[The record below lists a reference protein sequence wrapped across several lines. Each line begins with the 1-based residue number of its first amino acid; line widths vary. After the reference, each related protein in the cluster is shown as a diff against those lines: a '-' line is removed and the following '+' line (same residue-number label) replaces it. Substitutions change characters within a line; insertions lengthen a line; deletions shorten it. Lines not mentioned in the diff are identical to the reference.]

1 MPIKITHIQHT
12 NKQDRTP
19 LTRQVEDRE
28 KRKQQVTAYKKKRDN
43 KIQNLG
49 NNVQIGRCHQ

>member
-28 KRKQQVTAYKKKRDN
+28 KRKQQVTAYKKKERQ
-43 KIQNLG
+43 QNTKSWKQCT
-49 NNVQIGRCHQ
+49 NW